1 MGDFKEAT
9 GSVLAWMIKSG
20 RIKIDT
26 GDNYFRDPYVF
37 ASGVKP
43 STKDPVKKTSV
54 GLSIPIQD
62 KKTESKPADI
72 EPTIDESRNQ
82 FYDEQKE

>member
-37 ASGVKP
+37 AHGIKP
-43 STKDPVKKTSV
+43 NGKNPVKNTGT
-54 GLSIPIQD
+54 GLQIPIQE
-62 KKTESKPADI
+62 KKTGNKP
-72 EPTIDESRNQ
+72 
-82 FYDEQKE
+82 